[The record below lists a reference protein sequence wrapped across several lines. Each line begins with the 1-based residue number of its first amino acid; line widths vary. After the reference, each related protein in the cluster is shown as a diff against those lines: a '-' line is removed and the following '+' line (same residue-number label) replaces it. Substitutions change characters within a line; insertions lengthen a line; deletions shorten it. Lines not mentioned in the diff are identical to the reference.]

1 MTAPARILAHHKK
14 PSFQYFM
21 HKSLSIR
28 SRPCLRLS
36 VFFIAVFVLGF
47 YTGSENLPPPETPS
61 AKSHH
66 VSNES
71 LLNVAIIVSPT
82 QTLENARQTIES
94 LNVVCPNCSIQIV
107 HQTSSPQAQYAALNV
122 EYSIRTSRRPY
133 DNPIHVLPPGS
144 PPTLLVTAGT
154 RFAAHSIA
162 WLIAARRA
170 YAQRADVAAFALD
183 SVNPVEKYSS
193 SHPDHDASA
202 WRPVKLASGSALLFR
217 ACPQATA
224 VMFNTRPPHFEP
236 WATFSEW
243 LSIRRSDW
251 YHYPSGPGIDG
262 TPFGM
267 SALPERNWTRAPWN
281 VWFSKFLDEYQ
292 LSIVYPNVGD
302 SLVVNDQVSPD
313 GVFSSYQRIYRGS
326 GHWVINDSIRPLLGT
341 GKLAPSTYFSDQTI
355 QKIAALG
362 RSQGGVISFTLVN
375 KVFLDTTHSWLC
387 NVDEG
392 GFRPKGLLW
401 AVTDPESN
409 EELSRVDKST
419 TVFLDQI
426 QGGKSTGHEFGNPGY
441 WKLMLERTAL
451 ITEILAQGIAL
462 FAFETDAIWLEDPF
476 PYITELVSQDADIV
490 GTINTRMEVSGN
502 FFFLRPTLPTR
513 RLWLEITS
521 EFSKAYE
528 KARLDRKKP
537 DSWTYIENDQSLLT
551 KLVLRNETWRR
562 SYPLTFLTLDMEKFV
577 DGRWYKPEEGFYSSK
592 RARDPVVINNN
603 FAIGVK
609 DKTERAKKFG
619 HWFWDEANKKCMGDA
634 VKKALRRITY

>member
-1 MTAPARILAHHKK
+1 M
-14 PSFQYFM
+14 S
-21 HKSLSIR
+21 KSLSIQT
-28 SRPCLRLS
+28 RPRLLFS
-36 VFFIAVFVLGF
+36 IFVIVVFILGF
-47 YTGSENLPPPETPS
+47 ITGSENLPSTETLS
-61 AKSHH
+61 TQSR
-66 VSNES
+66 ES
-71 LLNVAIIVSPT
+71 STESPLNVAIIVSPGH
-82 QTLENARQTIES
+82 TLDHARQTLQS
-94 LNVVCPNCSIQIV
+94 LNDVHPNCNIQII
-107 HQTSSPQAQYAALNV
+107 HQTATPQGQFATLNV
-122 EYSIRTSRRPY
+122 DYSIRTSRRPY
-133 DNPIHVLPPGS
+133 DNPVHILPSDS

-154 RFAAHSIA
+154 RFAYHSIA
-162 WLIAARRA
+162 WLSAARHA
-170 YAQRADVAAFALD
+170 YAHRPDVAAFALD
-183 SVNPVEKYSS
+183 AVTPLEKHSASS
-193 SHPDHDASA
+193 PDHDASA
-202 WRPVKLASGSALLFR
+202 WKPVKLASNSALLFR

-224 VMFNTRPPHFEP
+224 IMFNNRPPHFQP

-243 LSIRRSDW
+243 LSLRRSDW
-251 YHYPSGPGIDG
+251 YRFPSGPGIDN

-267 SALPERNWTRAPWN
+267 SALPERNWTRGSWN

-292 LSIVYPNVGD
+292 LSVVSPNVGEA
-302 SLVVNDQVSPD
+302 LVVNDQISSN
-313 GVFSSYQRIYRGS
+313 GVFPLSQRIYRGS
-326 GHWVINDSIRPLLGT
+326 GRWVFNDSIRPILGS
-341 GKLAPSTYFSDQTI
+341 GKMAPATYFTDQTMG
-355 QKIAALG
+355 KIAALG

-387 NVDEG
+387 NVDQG

-409 EELSRVDKST
+409 DELSRVDKSAT
-419 TVFLDQI
+419 LFLDEV

-441 WKLMLERTAL
+441 WKLMLERTSL
-451 ITEILAQGIAL
+451 ITEILTQGIAL

-476 PYITELVSQDADIV
+476 PYIDELVSQDADIV

-528 KARLDRKKP
+528 KARFENKKP

-551 KLVLRNETWRR
+551 KLVLRNETWRK

-577 DGRWYKPEEGFYSSK
+577 DGRWYKPEEGFYTSE
-592 RARDPVVINNN
+592 RAREPVVINNN

-619 HWFWDEANKKCMGDA
+619 HWFWDESNKKCMRD
-634 VKKALRRITY
+634 VLNKALRPSKH